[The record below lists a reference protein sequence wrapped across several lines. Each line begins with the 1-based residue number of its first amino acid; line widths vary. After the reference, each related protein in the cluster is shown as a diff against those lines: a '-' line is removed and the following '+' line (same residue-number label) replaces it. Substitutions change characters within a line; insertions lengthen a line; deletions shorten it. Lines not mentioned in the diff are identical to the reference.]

1 MKLITGGAY
10 QGKLAFARKEYGLG
24 EDGDWADGAV
34 CGREELFSRKGICHF
49 HLFVRRML
57 EEGTDVSGL
66 ARELAEKNSQ
76 AVIVTTEVG
85 CGVVPVEPAQRTRRE
100 AVGRLCCRLAARAE
114 RVERIFCGLPMVLK
128 GEGPWN

>member
-76 AVIVTTEVG
+76 AVIVTTEVTVCTG
-85 CGVVPVEPAQRTRRE
+85 RPADALPQNWRRE
-100 AVGRLCCRLAARAE
+100 AAG
-114 RVERIFCGLPMVLK
+114 FTGLSAGL
-128 GEGPWN
+128 EWC

>member
-57 EEGTDVSGL
+57 EEGTDAVSYTHL
-66 ARELAEKNSQ
+66 DVYKRQIRE
-76 AVIVTTEVG
+76 
-85 CGVVPVEPAQRTRRE
+85 
-100 AVGRLCCRLAARAE
+100 
-114 RVERIFCGLPMVLK
+114 
-128 GEGPWN
+128 

>member
-49 HLFVRRML
+49 HLFVR
-57 EEGTDVSGL
+57 
-66 ARELAEKNSQ
+66 ELAEKNSQ

-85 CGVVPVEPAQRTRRE
+85 CGVVPVDRFDRLYRE
-100 AVGRLCCRLAARAE
+100 TCGRLATELAE
-114 RVERIFCGLPMVLK
+114 RSSRVHRVVCGIGMVLK
-128 GEGPWN
+128 DD

>member
-57 EEGTDVSGL
+57 EDGTDVSGL

-85 CGVVPVEPAQRTRRE
+85 CGVVPVDRFDRLYRE
-100 AVGRLCCRLAARAE
+100 TCGRLATELAE
-114 RVERIFCGLPMVLK
+114 RSSRVHRVVCGIGMVLK
-128 GEGPWN
+128 DD